1 MSELD
6 LLQAVRLKGRA
17 RAADLAATAGIPEA
31 DGIAELTRLG
41 EAGLVEN
48 KALVRITPA
57 GRDRLADL
65 LAEERAGADSAA
77 VAVLYSAFRAVN
89 ADFKALVADWQ
100 LKDGEPN
107 AHTDADYD
115 AAVVA
120 RLAEIH
126 ERVRPILDSAA
137 VQIPRL
143 GRYAD
148 KLSDALTKVQGGDH
162 SWFTRPIADSYHT
175 VWFELHEELILAA
188 GLTRVAEAE
197 AGHAN

>member
-17 RAADLAATAGIPEA
+17 RAADLAATAGLPEA
-31 DGIAELTRLG
+31 DGSAELARLAA
-41 EAGLVEN
+41 AGLVEG
-48 KALVRITPA
+48 KSLLRITPA
-57 GRDRLADL
+57 GRERLDAL

-77 VAVLYSAFRAVN
+77 ISVLYSAFRAVN
-89 ADFKALVADWQ
+89 ADFKALVVDWQ

-107 AHTDADYD
+107 PHTDADYD
-115 AAVVA
+115 AAVLA

-126 ERVRPILDSAA
+126 ERVVPILDSAA

-143 GRYAD
+143 ARYTG
-148 KLSDALTKVQGGDH
+148 KLADALTEIRAGDH
-162 SWFTRPIADSYHT
+162 SWFTKPIADSYHT

-188 GLTRVAEAE
+188 GLTREAE
-197 AGHAN
+197 ARAGHAH